1 MKIISNKSVSSPRVF
16 SRKLP
21 SSLLSQPTAESS
33 RLGSCV
39 RAYCALSAPV
49 LFRFS
54 VFLRQCAPPA
64 NHCLVNV
71 RSEVFSYASPPPSQI
86 ERRPSVRVMVSNH
99 GRAADQGSRPDLG
112 IADRAQHQVQTSVFQ
127 RQRRQ
132 ESRTQ
137 HIHRTQW

>member
-1 MKIISNKSVSSPRVF
+1 MKIINNKSVSSSRVF

-21 SSLLSQPTAESS
+21 SSLPSSS

-39 RAYCALSAPV
+39 RAYCARSAPV

-64 NHCLVNV
+64 YQCLVNV

-112 IADRAQHQVQTSVFQ
+112 IADRAQHQVQTAVFQ

-132 ESRTQ
+132 EPRAQ